1 MDKGCSGAKDRGVYK
16 SGVGG
21 RSEGDAPKVCHK
33 VKMSLLD
40 RGGGAAG
47 GAGGGGG
54 REGRMS
60 TERRMGVR
68 VNKLVT

>member
-21 RSEGDAPKVCHK
+21 RSEGDAPKV
-33 VKMSLLD
+33 KMSLLD

-47 GAGGGGG
+47 GAGGVGGS
-54 REGRMS
+54 EGRMR
-60 TERRMGVR
+60 TEMRMGVR
-68 VNKLVT
+68 VKKLVT